1 MKALSLWQPWAS
13 LIAIKAKSI
22 ETRSWYT
29 SYRGELLICAA
40 KTMNTPYR
48 DYYYSL
54 PVIPMLS
61 ESDPVPFED
70 LPRGKAVAK
79 VRLVN
84 CVKITQELIYKTPEN
99 EKLVGDWKVGR
110 FAMILDEIQAIE
122 QPFYVKGQQGIFE
135 VDFNG

>member
-1 MKALSLWQPWAS
+1 MKAISLWQPWAS
-13 LIAIKAKSI
+13 LIAIKAKKV

-40 KTMNTPYR
+40 KTVNSPYR

-54 PVIPMLS
+54 PVIPMIS
-61 ESDPVPFED
+61 ETEPVPFED

-79 VRLVN
+79 VQLID
-84 CVKITQELIYKTPEN
+84 CVKMTRKMINETPEN

-110 FAMILDEIQAIE
+110 FAMILDDIQAIE
-122 QPFYVKGQQGIFE
+122 PFYVKGQQGLFE
-135 VDFNG
+135 VDYAN